1 MTFSK
6 HLFDLQVL
14 DNIITEKTD
23 SLSTVISKIN
33 DNKILDQAKR
43 KLVSAQEIFSKYQT
57 DQRGLESILDDIK
70 EKANA
75 TETKLYGGTLTNP
88 RELSGFQEELRLLKS
103 RQEQQEEILLEV
115 LVKIEEA
122 ESVLSNLKEILEK
135 IDLERGKELKN
146 LSEEKQIHQKEL
158 NTLGLKRDSIKVNIS
173 NQNLSLYESLR
184 KSKNGAA
191 VVTMD
196 RNICSGCRI
205 EIPKKII
212 QQLRGG
218 NSLTQCNSCGRILH
232 LN

>member
-1 MTFSK
+1 
-6 HLFDLQVL
+6 
-14 DNIITEKTD
+14 
-23 SLSTVISKIN
+23 
-33 DNKILDQAKR
+33 
-43 KLVSAQEIFSKYQT
+43 
-57 DQRGLESILDDIK
+57 
-70 EKANA
+70 
-75 TETKLYGGTLTNP
+75 
-88 RELSGFQEELRLLKS
+88 
-103 RQEQQEEILLEV
+103 
-115 LVKIEEA
+115 
-122 ESVLSNLKEILEK
+122 
-135 IDLERGKELKN
+135 
-146 LSEEKQIHQKEL
+146 QKEL

>member
-1 MTFSK
+1 VTFSK

-122 ESVLSNLKEILEK
+122 ESV
-135 IDLERGKELKN
+135 
-146 LSEEKQIHQKEL
+146 
-158 NTLGLKRDSIKVNIS
+158 
-173 NQNLSLYESLR
+173 
-184 KSKNGAA
+184 
-191 VVTMD
+191 
-196 RNICSGCRI
+196 
-205 EIPKKII
+205 
-212 QQLRGG
+212 
-218 NSLTQCNSCGRILH
+218 
-232 LN
+232 